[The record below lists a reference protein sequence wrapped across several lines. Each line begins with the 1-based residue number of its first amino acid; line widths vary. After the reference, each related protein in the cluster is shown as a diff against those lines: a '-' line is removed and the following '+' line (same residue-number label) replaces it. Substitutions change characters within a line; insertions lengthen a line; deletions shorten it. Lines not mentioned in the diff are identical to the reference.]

1 MKSKRV
7 KIEYFLLLVMAFL
20 FQNFAKD
27 EFTIANKKLFDG
39 LRYENLNDKDL
50 YAFIRD
56 FQQKASTLS
65 IKKSVDLTRGK
76 NEAFSS
82 LENTHITELFTCS
95 NKILIKLNLN
105 PLNNTNN
112 LMKLQGIGEK
122 MYKSSYLV

>member
-95 NKILIKLNLN
+95 NKTLIKLNLN

>member
-7 KIEYFLLLVMAFL
+7 KIEYFLLLVIAFL

-27 EFTIANKKLFDG
+27 EFTLVNKKMFDG

-112 LMKLQGIGEK
+112 LMK
-122 MYKSSYLV
+122 